1 MAKCFGRTIKL
12 LLISMWLNVLV
23 AVTIIVLLISMWLN
37 VLVEQSSVAYF
48 LMAKCFGRTII
59 LLLISLLLNVSKFMQ
74 ILQQIEKTL
83 CELLL
88 SIEITLFWLPC
99 RPESLGSLMMGATK

>member
-48 LMAKCFGRTII
+48 LVVKCFGRTII

-88 SIEITLFWLPC
+88 IYRDNSVLVTLQTREPWQFDD
-99 RPESLGSLMMGATK
+99 GGH